1 MEMSDILHVIII
13 IKNLNKLMKKK
24 CVITEYNEC
33 LEYMFF
39 NNTIIPSINKEIKK
53 REEVRI

>member
-1 MEMSDILHVIII
+1 MCNNRIQINLLKKEGYVTRLHS
-13 IKNLNKLMKKK
+13 
-24 CVITEYNEC
+24 NEC

-39 NNTIIPSINKEIKK
+39 NNTIIQSINKEIKK